1 MKRARY
7 TGVSRASF
15 DGGRR
20 RLTYG
25 DVGFVNDSDERG
37 LRFIQPESGEIWVV
51 DRYEIQYLSS
61 KSTLDTTGVLLWIAA
76 AVLVVVW
83 AAVQIAG
90 WLS

>member
-15 DGGRR
+15 DGSRR
-20 RLTYG
+20 SLTYG

-37 LRFIQPESGEIWVV
+37 LQFIQPDSGEVWVV

-61 KSTLDTTGVLLWIAA
+61 KPTLE
-76 AVLVVVW
+76 
-83 AAVQIAG
+83 G